1 MSESQETGP
10 GANVLLQVRDLK
22 KFYPVKKGFLRRVI
36 GQVRAVDGVTFDI
49 FERET
54 LGLVGESGCGKT
66 TVAKTILRAVDP
78 TAGELRFDG
87 ENGVVDV
94 ARLRGQDLKQV
105 RRSIQMIFQDP
116 YASLNPRHRI
126 RDIIGEPLLVNH
138 LASGKQLEA
147 RVAVLMEQVGLRP
160 EYAIRYPH
168 AFSGGQR
175 QRIGIARALALSPRL
190 IVCDEPVSA
199 LDMSIQAQILNL
211 LKDLQDAFGLTYLVI
226 SHDLG
231 VVQHI
236 SDRVAV
242 MYLGKLVEVAPPQG
256 IFARPRHPYT
266 EALLSASPKPHP
278 RFRGQMKPIAGE
290 VPDPSQQITG
300 CSFRTRCPYA
310 QPICAEVEPPLRPV
324 AGSDQL
330 AACHFADDLA
340 LAGVAAAREH
350 T

>member
-1 MSESQETGP
+1 MSESQETGA

-94 ARLRGQDLKQV
+94 ARLRGRDLKQV

-175 QRIGIARALALSPRL
+175 QRIGIARALAHHPRL
-190 IVCDEPVSA
+190 
-199 LDMSIQAQILNL
+199 LR
-211 LKDLQDAFGLTYLVI
+211 LQ
-226 SHDLG
+226 
-231 VVQHI
+231 
-236 SDRVAV
+236 
-242 MYLGKLVEVAPPQG
+242 
-256 IFARPRHPYT
+256 
-266 EALLSASPKPHP
+266 EALFDGPVLPHP
-278 RFRGQMKPIAGE
+278 RNIARLMIPRSTSRSTPPHQDFVHVQGTPRVWTVWIPPE
-290 VPDPSQQITG
+290 TV
-300 CSFRTRCPYA
+300 RTSW
-310 QPICAEVEPPLRPV
+310 V
-324 AGSDQL
+324 G
-330 AACHFADDLA
+330 
-340 LAGVAAAREH
+340 
-350 T
+350 